1 MQEHFLQVPR
11 GPERTLQSCAVGLP
25 PPEPLTWR
33 CLPPLRFFSYFKGVE
48 VTDNALVNVYPVGED
63 YYACTETNFI
73 TRINPDTLET
83 IKQVS
88 LCARLLSR
96 GGVPLQRERLI
107 WRLRASLQLEPS
119 HGLPAWHRARALGLF
134 PALWPVRGLRSLAF
148 WTPGPRTS
156 SKHLRLLGFV
166 ALLLVTERMVM

>member
-1 MQEHFLQVPR
+1 M
-11 GPERTLQSCAVGLP
+11 GLL

-83 IKQVS
+83 IKQVG
-88 LCARLLSR
+88 LCAWLLSR
-96 GGVPLQRERLI
+96 GGVPLQREHLI
-107 WRLRASLQLEPS
+107 WGLRASRQLEPS
-119 HGLPAWHRARALGLF
+119 CGLHRACATGLF
-134 PALWPVRGLRSLAF
+134 PALWPVASLQSLAF
-148 WTPGPRTS
+148 RTPNLS
-156 SKHLRLLGFV
+156 SRHLRLLGVV
-166 ALLLVTERMVM
+166 AIFLSQKGW